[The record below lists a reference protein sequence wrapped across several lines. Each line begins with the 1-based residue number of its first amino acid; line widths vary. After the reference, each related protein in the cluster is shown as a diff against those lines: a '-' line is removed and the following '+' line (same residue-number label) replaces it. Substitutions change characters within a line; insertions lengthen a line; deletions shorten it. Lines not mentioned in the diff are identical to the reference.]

1 MPLPTSSEPVI
12 RLDNISK
19 IYRLYERP
27 IDRLAEAVTLGRRQR
42 HRQIRVLSGVN
53 LSIHAGHTVG
63 IVGRNGAGKS
73 TLLRIVAGTTR
84 PTTGRVSIRGSVA
97 ALLELGS
104 GFNPEFTGR
113 ENVFLNAGI
122 HGLSHEETKARYQ
135 QIAEYSELG
144 EFLERPVKTYSS
156 GMAMRLAFATAI
168 HVERDVLIVD
178 ESLSVGD
185 AMFARKCMAT
195 IESLKQNGAT
205 ILFVSHSLETV
216 KALCDQ
222 AVLLEQGTVM
232 AQGEPIDVLNEYSR
246 LIDGVAGSSA
256 PLRRIAP
263 RGANTATPQKP
274 RPRVVEEA
282 APAPPADQ
290 VALPPSLMV
299 PLELMDVG
307 KDEFP
312 YGTGEAEIDNVRIVD
327 DEGRQSQTWQ
337 SGDAVTLSYDVRFD
351 APAATPHYGMSLTRL
366 DGVRVYG
373 TNTMYR
379 AIPVVAREAGE
390 TVRVEFRLSLR
401 LVAGNYYLTVGCVD
415 IRHEKP
421 VFLHRRRDMLV
432 LRVLPAGHAT
442 GIVDLNASVHVEGVT
457 RVQSAA

>member
-12 RLDNISK
+12 RLKNISK

-27 IDRLAEAVTLGRRQR
+27 VDRLVEAMTFGRRQR
-42 HRQIRVLSGVN
+42 HRQIRVLSN
-53 LSIHAGHTVG
+53 IDLSISAGHTVG

-84 PTTGRVSIRGSVA
+84 PTTGNVSIRGSVA

-122 HGLSHEETKARYQ
+122 HGLSREETKARYQ

-168 HVERDVLIVD
+168 HVERDILIVD

-195 IESLKQNGAT
+195 IEALKAGGAT

-216 KALCDQ
+216 KALCDH
-222 AVLLEQGTVM
+222 AVLLEQGQVVT
-232 AQGEPIDVLNEYSR
+232 QGEPIDVLNEYSR
-246 LIDGVAGSSA
+246 LIDGAANSPA

-263 RGANTATPQKP
+263 RGAAISEKP
-274 RPRVVEEA
+274 PVRIRSLDED
-282 APAPPADQ
+282 APASRTADMP
-290 VALPPSLMV
+290 LPVTLLV
-299 PLELMDVG
+299 PLDLMDVG
-307 KDEFP
+307 KDEFA
-312 YGTGEAEIDNVRIVD
+312 YGTGEAEILNVKIAGE
-327 DEGRQSQTWQ
+327 EGRHSQTWQ
-337 SGDAVTLSYDVRFD
+337 SGDLVTVSYDVRFD
-351 APAATPHYGMSLTRL
+351 TQAAKPHYGMSLTRL

-373 TNTMYR
+373 TNTIYR
-379 AIPVVAREAGE
+379 DLPVVPRAAGD
-390 TVRVEFRLSLR
+390 VAHIEFSMRLR
-401 LVAGNYYLTVGCVD
+401 LVAGNYYLTLGCVD
-415 IRHEKP
+415 MRDDKP

-432 LRVLPAGHAT
+432 LRILPAGHAT
-442 GIVDLNASVHVEGVT
+442 GVVDLDASVHVDAAS
-457 RVQSAA
+457 RASAA

>member
-27 IDRLAEAVTLGRRQR
+27 IDRLVEAVTLGRRQR

-53 LSIHAGHTVG
+53 LTIDAGHTVG

-84 PTTGRVSIRGSVA
+84 PTTGNVAIRGSVA

-122 HGLSHEETKARYQ
+122 HGLSHEETKDRYQ

-195 IESLKQNGAT
+195 IENLKQNGAT

-222 AVLLEQGTVM
+222 AVLLEQGQVVSHG
-232 AQGEPIDVLNEYSR
+232 APIDVLNEYSR
-246 LIDGVAGSSA
+246 LIDGVAGSPA

-263 RGANTATPQKP
+263 RASSSPAT
-274 RPRVVEEA
+274 A
-282 APAPPADQ
+282 APRSRATHEQTPAPNAEE
-290 VALPPSLMV
+290 VSLPQSLMV
-299 PLELMDVG
+299 PLDLLDVG

-312 YGTGEAEIDNVRIVD
+312 YGTGEAEIVNVQIVD
-327 DEGRQSQTWQ
+327 DEGRVSQTWQ
-337 SGDAVTLSYDVRFD
+337 SGDVVTLCYDVRFD
-351 APAATPHYGMSLTRL
+351 APAEIPHYGMSLTRL

-379 AIPVVAREAGE
+379 GLPVIPREAGE
-390 TVRVEFRLSLR
+390 TVRIEFRMALR

-415 IRHEKP
+415 VRNDKP

-442 GIVDLNASVHVEGVT
+442 GIVDLNASVHVEGAT
-457 RVQSAA
+457 HSQAAA

>member
-12 RLDNISK
+12 RLENISK
-19 IYRLYERP
+19 TYRLYERP
-27 IDRLAEAVTLGRRQR
+27 IDRLAEAITLGHRQR
-42 HRQIRVLSGVN
+42 HRQIRVLTGVN
-53 LSIHAGHTVG
+53 LSIAAGHTVG

-84 PTTGRVSIRGSVA
+84 PTTGQVEIRGSVA

-122 HGLSHEETKARYQ
+122 HGLTHEETKARYQ

-185 AMFARKCMAT
+185 AMFSRKCMAT
-195 IESLKQNGAT
+195 IESLKQSGAT

-216 KALCDQ
+216 KALCDH
-222 AVLLEQGTVM
+222 AVLLEQGQVVM
-232 AQGEPIDVLNEYSR
+232 QGVPIDVLNEYSR
-246 LIDGVAGSSA
+246 LMDGVAGSAA
-256 PLRRIAP
+256 PLRRISP
-263 RGANTATPQKP
+263 RGANTI
-274 RPRVVEEA
+274 A
-282 APAPPADQ
+282 APAPALEELAPAPR
-290 VALPPSLMV
+290 AEEV
-299 PLELMDVG
+299 PLPSSLLVPLDLMDVG

-312 YGTGEAEIDNVRIVD
+312 YGTGEAEIVNVRIVGD
-327 DEGRQSQTWQ
+327 DGQPSQTWQ
-337 SGDAVTLSYDVRFD
+337 SGDVVTICYDVRFD
-351 APAATPHYGMSLTRL
+351 ASITTPHYGMALTRL

-373 TNTMYR
+373 TNTIYR
-379 AIPVVAREAGE
+379 GLPVVPRSMGDV
-390 TVRVEFRLSLR
+390 VRIEFRMRLR

-415 IRHEKP
+415 LRQDKP

-442 GIVDLNASVHVEGVT
+442 GVVDLDAHVQVGTVP
-457 RVQSAA
+457 RAQAA